1 MGSFV
6 PAASMEFTP
15 FDSVYT
21 RVGAGDIAVKGVSTF
36 MAEMLEAGTI
46 LATATS
52 ASLVIIDELGRGT
65 STYDG
70 FGLAAAI
77 SEHLALKT
85 RCFTLFATH
94 FHELT
99 ALEDEMPRGVARNL
113 HASAATAGA
122 GSAGELTFLYEM
134 KPGPC
139 PSSFGIAVAR
149 LAQFPQ
155 KVLDLATERAARLEA
170 TSGIILNQY
179 RARAVEKA
187 REAGVTT
194 VSEPHAMA

>member
-1 MGSFV
+1 MGSYV
-6 PAASMEFTP
+6 PAASMELTP

-21 RVGAGDIAVKGVSTF
+21 RVGAGDVATKGVSTF
-36 MAEMLEAGTI
+36 MAEMLEAGSI
-46 LATATS
+46 LASATP

-77 SEHLALKT
+77 SEHLATRT

-99 ALEDEMPRGVARNL
+99 ALEDELPRGASRNL
-113 HASAATAGA
+113 HASAATGD
-122 GSAGELTFLYEM
+122 GCITFLYEM

-139 PSSFGIAVAR
+139 PSSFGIAVAK
-149 LAQFPQ
+149 LAAFPQ
-155 KVLDLATERAARLEA
+155 KVLDLASARAARLEA
-170 TSGIILNQY
+170 TSGIILSSY

-194 VSEPHAMA
+194 VSESHGGAA